1 MRPADGPL
9 PPGRGEAGD
18 PGTGGEGA
26 RPASARARPLLIGL
40 TGGIGSGKSVV
51 ARMLEAL
58 GAAVV
63 DADAIAREVVRPGE
77 PALDRVVQVFGP
89 AVLTPAG
96 ELDRRALGRIVFQDE
111 RARQELERILHPAI
125 HRRTWERIGALLAGG
140 RHPAV
145 VWDVPLLFEVGAE
158 HRVDQIWV
166 VTAPR
171 EVRLARLR
179 RRDPDLSAEELARR
193 MAAQWPL
200 EEKAARAHVVID
212 NGGDLE
218 ATRRQVEAAWRR
230 HVLRGAAPDGEGDGA

>member
-1 MRPADGPL
+1 MRPPYGPG
-9 PPGRGEAGD
+9 PRDRGEAGGAGAGAD
-18 PGTGGEGA
+18 GA
-26 RPASARARPLLIGL
+26 RSAQSPRRPVLIGL

-58 GAAVV
+58 GAGVV

-77 PALDRVVQVFGP
+77 PALERVVQVFGP

-125 HRRTWERIGALLAGG
+125 HRRTWERIGALLASG

-171 EVRLARLR
+171 AVRLERLR
-179 RRDPDLSAEELARR
+179 RRDPDLSAEELERR

-218 ATRRQVEAAWRR
+218 GTRRQVEAAWRQ
-230 HVLRGAAPDGEGDGA
+230 HVLRGAAPGREGKGG